1 MQGWQLEALLLH
13 FLFPWRGGVCGENF
27 RVWFA

>member
-13 FLFPWRGGVCGENF
+13 FLFPWQGGENF